1 MMEFGEAVLFARFL
15 RVHGE
20 LRHRYL
26 VAMKQKKK
34 RSVEELIQ
42 SEEPALWFRWL
53 AYKATYFHKPTGE
66 K

>member
-34 RSVEELIQ
+34 RNVEELIQ

-53 AYKATYFHKPTGE
+53 AYKAAYFHKPTGE